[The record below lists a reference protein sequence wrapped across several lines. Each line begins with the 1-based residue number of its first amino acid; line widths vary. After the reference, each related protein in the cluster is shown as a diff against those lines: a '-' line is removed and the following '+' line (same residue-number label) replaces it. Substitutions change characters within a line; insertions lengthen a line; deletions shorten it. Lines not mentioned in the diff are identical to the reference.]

1 MAKAKK
7 TQEVGFSNTFEN
19 LINDGTLT
27 KTTEE
32 VIETNGFGF
41 YMNSVQKVELIDIYN
56 DLATE
61 YRNEFIEKNPKL
73 KTLSNDITQC
83 IRSMAVHSI
92 FGILDTALDNEEH
105 PLNQTAYLLLN
116 NYFHS
121 YEATV
126 AGVSASI
133 SRDGNEIESDIFK
146 LKLNMNWD
154 KAYNKMLKWYV
165 KPEATDYQVP
175 QTIKFS
181 VAKIKQHLD
190 IYMWEEF
197 LKQEYYT
204 AKLVGL
210 DDADIIDLFDS
221 SELIMKFC
229 KWCEGYEEGVNEDEL
244 ELTK

>member
-1 MAKAKK
+1 
-7 TQEVGFSNTFEN
+7 
-19 LINDGTLT
+19 
-27 KTTEE
+27 
-32 VIETNGFGF
+32 
-41 YMNSVQKVELIDIYN
+41 
-56 DLATE
+56 
-61 YRNEFIEKNPKL
+61 
-73 KTLSNDITQC
+73 
-83 IRSMAVHSI
+83 
-92 FGILDTALDNEEH
+92 
-105 PLNQTAYLLLN
+105 
-116 NYFHS
+116 
-121 YEATV
+121 
-126 AGVSASI
+126 
-133 SRDGNEIESDIFK
+133 
-146 LKLNMNWD
+146 
-154 KAYNKMLKWYV
+154 MLKWYV